1 MDIQRKEPKF
11 RPAAYT
17 ASWSRVGGTAWP
29 HNSASKTHAFVG
41 FDHPQVESHEITLCG
56 IDFETL
62 SEDDKLRAAAH
73 GHLTREG
80 SYMVDVGENLTEVD
94 CKRCLKSLMKLKRG
108 AE

>member
-1 MDIQRKEPKF
+1 ML
-11 RPAAYT
+11 AHT

-41 FDHPQVESHEITLCG
+41 FDHPNIGWHEVTLCG
-56 IDFETL
+56 IDFETR

-80 SYMVDVGENLTEVD
+80 SYMVDVGKNLDEVD
-94 CKRCLKSLMKLKRG
+94 CKRCLAALAKLKREE
-108 AE
+108 ATD